1 MGLDIHI
8 LRKAITP
15 DPELEKIFLEDND
28 HEVGYF
34 RKFNALLNWVSTHVK
49 NVENCEEVLLT
60 REHLE
65 TLKATLQNLNQDNC
79 HELLPT
85 QDGFFFGSLE
95 YDDNYWEDVN
105 ELRPLLDNLLT
116 ETNFESERLFF
127 WAWW

>member
-1 MGLDIHI
+1 MGLDILI
-8 LRKAITP
+8 LRKKIIL
-15 DPELEKIFLEDND
+15 DPELAKLQQD
-28 HEVGYF
+28 EVGHVAGYF
-34 RKFNALLNWVSTHVK
+34 RKFNALLNWVNTHVRSID
-49 NVENCEEVLLT
+49 NCEEVVLT

-65 TLKATLQNLNQDNC
+65 TLKVTLQNLTRENC

-105 ELRPLLDNLLT
+105 ELRPLLDTLLT
-116 ETNFESERLFF
+116 ETDFENDRLFF